1 MKIFMSL
8 ENIRTTLKRTTK
20 NASQEE
26 GGFLNFHKPLMTS
39 GLLLMKNLLTS
50 LAKNNLVPLGL
61 ITAAPAKDKAIQK
74 KNFESGT
81 ATFSTSN

>member
-39 GLLLMKNLLTS
+39 GLLLMKNLHHWLKT
-50 LAKNNLVPLGL
+50 
-61 ITAAPAKDKAIQK
+61 I
-74 KNFESGT
+74 
-81 ATFSTSN
+81 